1 MPVTNGG
8 QGQVKERG
16 LGLAERGAGGPYERL
31 DPEHLFDF
39 RSGINYTADFGSKEF
54 GLTVHN
60 ENSIQRF
67 PVKRHIALLPG
78 RLLYPAS
85 SSLPHVADFNGIRH
99 RWDLR
104 VHSQADV
111 ERRPGERACVSHD
124 PRGSQTGSV
133 YRKFSTRM
141 MSLFNASTCV

>member
-67 PVKRHIALLPG
+67 PVKRHIVTSRSP
-78 RLLYPAS
+78 
-85 SSLPHVADFNGIRH
+85 SLPSLQFP
-99 RWDLR
+99 
-104 VHSQADV
+104 S
-111 ERRPGERACVSHD
+111 AC
-124 PRGSQTGSV
+124 R
-133 YRKFSTRM
+133 
-141 MSLFNASTCV
+141 